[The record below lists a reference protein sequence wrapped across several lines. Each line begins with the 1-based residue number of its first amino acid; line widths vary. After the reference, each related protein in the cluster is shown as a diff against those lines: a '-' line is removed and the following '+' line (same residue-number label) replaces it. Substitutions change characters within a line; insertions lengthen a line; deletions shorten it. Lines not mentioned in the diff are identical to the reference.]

1 MIELINKLET
11 KTSNGVLSKGWYS
24 VNSIKKLVKGNSHS
38 EAGKTT
44 GYEPFSE
51 VLVSVLL
58 DVIGAP
64 HVEYELDFACNYPEI
79 HTYDCNWVSTCKM
92 IDTRKQ
98 LVHYA
103 QYADVLS
110 GGECKDYFSFL
121 IKHKDLAYGVY
132 RMIAV
137 DAIVGNSDRHLNNFD
152 IMWDGKSAT
161 LAPIFDNGAALL
173 SLISDKGIKDNWK
186 GVGPDKAKPFKKT
199 HADQVRL
206 FRGRLG
212 DIKLSHCNID
222 DIYREWEKR
231 SSTVLELI
239 DTKRAESIKSYLYN
253 RLCEYSW
260 MFGGNSK

>member
-24 VNSIKKLVKGNSHS
+24 VNGIKKLVKGNSYS
-38 EAGKTT
+38 EASKNT

-51 VLVSVLL
+51 VLVSELL
-58 DVIGAP
+58 DVMGVS

-92 IDTRKQ
+92 IDTKEQ

-103 QYADVLS
+103 HYADVLS

-121 IKHKDLAYGVY
+121 MKQRGLAYEVY

-152 IMWDGKSAT
+152 IMWDGKWAT
-161 LAPIFDNGAALL
+161 LAPIFDNGAALI
-173 SLISDKGIKDNWK
+173 SLIDDKEIKENWK
-186 GVGPDKAKPFKKT
+186 GIGPDKAKPFKKT
-199 HADQVRL
+199 HAEQIKM

-212 DIKLSHCNID
+212 DVNISQMGIE
-222 DIYREWEKR
+222 DIFSEWNSR
-231 SSTVLELI
+231 SNTVFEILG
-239 DTKRAESIKSYLYN
+239 TKRAESIKSYLYN